1 MTKRYA
7 AHPSRRLLTA
17 LRQQCFY
24 PAGRGG
30 VSRGVTTTSSFCD
43 RRSTVNGTGLP
54 TRSSV
59 ISRCNS
65 SMSATGM
72 PSAATMM
79 SPLVSPAARAAPSGA
94 VDWIAHRG
102 LARQFVKAHDAARQR
117 HVLPGDADIAAPHP
131 ALADQPR
138 GDKLDRRRRD
148 RKADTLRHADDRGV
162 DADDLAGGGY
172 QRPAGIARVQR
183 RVGLDHAVDQPA
195 RAGAQRAAEGADDA
209 GRYRALKA
217 ERVADRDHQLTDPQL
232 PRIAE
237 PGKGRGVA
245 VEPQHR
251 EVGVGIVA
259 DQVRGEAAPVGKG
272 RLDLARALTRRGC
285 WSGHRRRG

>member
-1 MTKRYA
+1 M
-7 AHPSRRLLTA
+7 
-17 LRQQCFY
+17 
-24 PAGRGG
+24 
-30 VSRGVTTTSSFCD
+30 
-43 RRSTVNGTGLP
+43 NGTGFADPLLGHQP
-54 TRSSV
+54 MQFVDVADRDAV
-59 ISRCNS
+59 
-65 SMSATGM
+65 GGDDDV
-72 PSAATMM
+72 AAGE
-79 SPLVSPAARAAPSGA
+79 PGGA
-94 VDWIAHRG
+94 GRPVGCGRLDPHRG

-148 RKADTLRHADDRGV
+148 RKADTLGHTDDRGV

-195 RAGAQRAAEGADDA
+195 RAGAQRAPEGADHA
-209 GRYRALKA
+209 RRYRALKA
-217 ERVADRDHQLTDPQL
+217 ERIADRHHQLTDPQL

-237 PGKGRGVA
+237 PGKRRSVA
-245 VEPQHR
+245 LEPQHR

-272 RLDLARALTRRGC
+272 RLDLART
-285 WSGHRRRG
+285 